1 VALAVLEHY
10 QPRGAGDALPGSEA
24 GALLAL
30 AERLELLLSIFAK
43 GERPS
48 GSSDPYALRRAG
60 NGVLQILWDRDWS
73 LDLMA
78 LMAEATAHWQG
89 LLPALEIQP
98 PALAADLLDFLR
110 QRLASLLEE
119 EGSSTDLVQAV
130 AGEGVSLERLLRD
143 PADARARVEL
153 LRRLRTEGRLPL
165 VQAVVQRASRLAEH
179 ADLAADVLSPAGVVD
194 PSLFGSASEAAVL
207 SVLERLAAHA
217 AATGTVRYEPLARLL
232 GESGATLAAFF
243 DGADSV
249 MVMCDEPEVR
259 RNRLRLLAVLRNQ
272 AAVLADFARLG
283 G

>member
-1 VALAVLEHY
+1 
-10 QPRGAGDALPGSEA
+10 
-24 GALLAL
+24 
-30 AERLELLLSIFAK
+30 
-43 GERPS
+43 
-48 GSSDPYALRRAG
+48 
-60 NGVLQILWDRDWS
+60 VLQILWDRDWS

-78 LMAEATAHWQG
+78 LMAEATDHWQG
-89 LLPALEIQP
+89 LLPALEIRP

-130 AGEGVSLERLLRD
+130 AGDGVAPERLLRD

-153 LRRLRTEGRLPL
+153 LRRLRLEERLPL

-179 ADLAADVLSPAGVVD
+179 ADLADDVLSPAGVVD
-194 PSLFGSASEAAVL
+194 PSLFGSSSEAAVL

-217 AATGTVRYEPLARLL
+217 AATGTARYEPLARLL
-232 GESGATLAAFF
+232 GESGTTLAAFF